1 MDPAILDYLTLAVG
15 GLSLTTLGFAIA
27 WLRARERAIRAEERA
42 ELGRP
47 STIAEARFDRLDQS
61 MEALAIEMER
71 IAEAERFQSR
81 LMANRVSGSAPPE
94 HPPRAAGIVT
104 PH

>member
-1 MDPAILDYLTLAVG
+1 MDPAITDYLMLAVG
-15 GLSLTTLGFAIA
+15 GLTATTIGFAVA
-27 WLRARERAIRAEERA
+27 WLRARERAIRAEERS

-47 STIAEARFDRLDQS
+47 SLIGESRFDRLDQS
-61 MEALAIEMER
+61 MEELAVEMER

-81 LMANRVSGSAPPE
+81 LLASRSNAPASQEP
-94 HPPRAAGIVT
+94 PPRVPGVVT